1 MSVTV
6 VIPVRDEAVTIGRT
20 LDDLLAQS
28 RRPDQVV
35 LVDAGSRDGTLDA
48 IAAHALAHTV
58 PGYVVPAGAA
68 DPGRARNLGVD
79 ARVADWTAL
88 PDPVVRPA
96 PACPRKLCNT
106 PA

>member
-35 LVDAGSRDGTLDA
+35 LVDAGSRDGTLDP

-58 PGYVVPAGAA
+58 PVHVVPAHAA
-68 DPGRARNLGVD
+68 NPGRARNLGVD
-79 ARVADWTAL
+79 ASAADRICLNVARL
-88 PDPVVRPA
+88 PLA
-96 PACPRKLCNT
+96 PAC
-106 PA
+106 